1 MYELFLIMGRQPKA
15 FRGQR
20 KKERDHIGCGCF
32 LCVGHD
38 RSNKYVQKQK
48 EADKEIIENDF
59 IHSVSNFFHCQREEE
74 MQSKCET
81 QCEHC
86 KEYYKGTDNG
96 C

>member
-1 MYELFLIMGRQPKA
+1 MGRQPKA

-59 IHSVSNFFHCQREEE
+59 IYSVSNCDC
-74 MQSKCET
+74 KCPVP
-81 QCEHC
+81 
-86 KEYYKGTDNG
+86 YKDGNNVLA
-96 C
+96 CRKCHNEI